1 MRVARAFRNPQ
12 GARAYRRGVF
22 PLDPLGVAFMRRGR
36 GERVALAVFASML
49 GALLVYAG
57 PPGTDFAEHVYQE
70 QLYAAHGFSLW
81 NNLWYSG
88 RYSFVTYSLLYYPLA
103 GLVGIRALAVA
114 CAVVGVLAFDALV
127 VRRWGEPAR
136 RASVGMAIV
145 LPAFVLTAA
154 FPFLLGLALG
164 LLALLAASGR
174 RWPVFAA
181 LCVLVAAASPLAF
194 ALLGVIV
201 VGLAVGDRWERAA
214 LGRALTA
221 LTAVG
226 IGLAML
232 ARLFATPSHDPFP
245 LRPYVAVVA
254 CCAGL
259 AALTWRVRDARALHV
274 GALVY
279 AAVCTIAFVVTSN
292 VGEGIT
298 RLQYVALPV
307 ALLALG
313 LRRWRPRPLAAIGV
327 LVAGY
332 WNLAPLVAS
341 FAIGVADPTADA
353 RFWQPAVAY
362 LHAHLTPAYRVE
374 AVDTRH
380 HWAAVYLPAAG
391 VPLVRGWFRQDDFP
405 QNAALYAPLTAAGY
419 LTWLRSLGVGY
430 VVLTDAAADYSALGE
445 VALLRSGRSSLVPVF
460 RSQGLEILRVPSPRP
475 IVAGARV
482 LDFGRDRIVL
492 RLRRPGRYRIAVRS
506 SPYWSASSGCLRT
519 TPDGLLELSARR
531 AGRVRLTFELS
542 LSRVLDAAVGEAP
555 ESCAPALVSPPR

>member
-1 MRVARAFRNPQ
+1 MDPPHAWSFRAR
-12 GARAYRRGVF
+12 
-22 PLDPLGVAFMRRGR
+22 
-36 GERVALAVFASML
+36 LAVLASLFAVVL
-49 GALLVYAG
+49 AYAG
-57 PPGTDFAEHVYQE
+57 PPGTDFAEHAYQAR
-70 QLYAAHGFSLW
+70 LFAAHGFSLW

-114 CAVVGVLAFDALV
+114 CAVAGVLAFDALAV
-127 VRRWGEPAR
+127 GRWGQPAR

-154 FPFLLGLALG
+154 FPFLLGLVLG

-174 RWPVFAA
+174 RWLVFVL

-194 ALLGVIV
+194 ALLGVV
-201 VGLAVGDRWERAA
+201 VVALAIGDRWERAA
-214 LGRALTA
+214 LRRALAA
-221 LTAVG
+221 LTGVG
-226 IGLAML
+226 IALAAL
-232 ARLFATPSHDPFP
+232 ARLFAMPSHDPFP
-245 LRPYVAVVA
+245 LRPYVAVLV

-279 AAVCTIAFVVTSN
+279 AAACTVAFAVTSN

-307 ALLALG
+307 ALLALS
-313 LRRWRPRPLAAIGV
+313 LRRWRPRPLAAIAV

-341 FAIGVADPTADA
+341 FAIGVGDPTADA

-362 LHAHLTPAYRVE
+362 LQTHLTPSYRVE

-380 HWAAVYLPAAG
+380 HWAAVYLPVAG
-391 VPLVRGWFRQDDFP
+391 IPLVRGWFRQDDFP
-405 QNAALYAPLTAAGY
+405 QKAPLYAPLTAAGY
-419 LTWLRSLGVGY
+419 LTWLRSLGVRY

-445 VALLRSGRSSLVPVF
+445 VALLRSGRSGLTPVL
-460 RSQGLEILRVPSPRP
+460 RSRGLEILRVPSPRS
-475 IVAGARV
+475 IVHGARV
-482 LDFGRDRIVL
+482 LKFGHDRIVL
-492 RLRRPGRYRIAVRS
+492 RVNRPGRYRIAVRR
-506 SPYWSASSGCLRT
+506 SPYWTASSGCLRS
-519 TPDGLLELSARR
+519 TPDGMLQLTAPR
-531 AGRVRLTFELS
+531 AGTVRLTFALS
-542 LSRVLDAAVGEAP
+542 LSRILDAAAGEAP
-555 ESCAPALVSPPR
+555 ALCAPALVSSPK